1 MRRSVI
7 LALAFLA
14 SAASPYQDK
23 LWHLRN
29 LGKAFYENPTT
40 QREAVVQFKQALD
53 LAPDS
58 ARERVNYGLA
68 LLRAGET
75 EAGVNQLRQAQKQDP
90 AIPHTW
96 YNLGIVAKRNG
107 DYATG
112 IEQMAHMV
120 QLVPGDAKAHYNLG
134 SLYKLEGKLPE
145 ALNEF
150 EQASKL
156 DPDLAGPHFQLYTA
170 YRQTHRQADANR
182 ELAIFQDIKKRQAG
196 APIPEDMEANNYTE
210 ILDTLDPVPP
220 TEPLP
225 EIQFRD
231 KLLGS
236 GFLGATNLNNDLLA
250 WTKSGVQVFGA
261 NGSARPGLGLEKIEG
276 VVSIVPGDY
285 NNDGKAD
292 LCVITNAGAALYRDA
307 NGSFAPARIA
317 LPQGSYRKAIWID
330 FDHDYDLDL
339 MLLGERPVLMR
350 NNGDGTFLDVT
361 QSFPFASGTPIDA
374 AQFALRSETAAR
386 DILVSFENGP
396 PVIYKDM
403 LNGVYQALPVKDAQP
418 GGRSLVAADF
428 DHDGFLDIAA
438 LTSSG
443 AEFLRNVDGTLKPA
457 AIPAGVSVPASMED
471 GEWVRSSAPEAQQ
484 VIVLGAN
491 FATLDSGGS
500 LHYLERNAASPN
512 QHSLTVALHGVKNLK
527 LANAAVVE
535 VKAGALYQKKIY
547 AGTPLYFAMRAYS
560 EADTVRITWPNGL
573 IQNEPQK
580 KTDTALSIEEAQ
592 RLSGSCPMIF
602 TWNGHGFEFITDVL
616 GVAPLGASSADGKY
630 FPVDHDEYV
639 QIPGEA
645 LQSRD
650 GSYEVRI
657 TEELHEVSYL
667 DKLQLIA
674 LDHPAQTEIFTN
686 DKFKSP
692 PFPEFRLFGVDRRLY
707 PRSAHDGKGND
718 VLRSLLHKDL
728 QYPASF
734 PRDYAGV
741 AETHTLD
748 LDFGSAAPDN
758 RAVLVLNGW
767 VDWADGS
774 TFLGES
780 QRKGGGLVFPYLQMK
795 DSHGRWKTVV
805 EDLGIPSGK
814 PKTIAVDL
822 TGKFLSASREVR
834 IVTNLCVYWDEIFLG
849 QEADAPD
856 VHMTPIE
863 AGRADS
869 HFRGFST
876 PVIHPERKQPERF
889 DYAEAMPLSNWNPTS
904 GMYTRYGDVRE
915 LVTSIDDRFLIMGS
929 GDEVILHYPSTGLPA
944 LPAGWK
950 RDFLLLVDGWAKDAD
965 ANTAYSQS
973 VGPLPFHNMSAYPY
987 GKDEHFPDDAAHRDY
1002 LRRYQTRPALRLIRP
1017 LAELPTQ

>member
-1 MRRSVI
+1 MRRFVI
-7 LALAFLA
+7 LALAFLV
-14 SAASPYQDK
+14 SGASPYQDK

-40 QREAVVQFKQALD
+40 QREAVAEFKQALD

-75 EAGVNQLRQAQKQDP
+75 EAGVNQLRQAQKQNP

-96 YNLGIVAKRNG
+96 FNLGIVAKRNG

-134 SLYKLEGKLPE
+134 SLYKLEGKLPQ

-150 EQASKL
+150 QQAEKL
-156 DPDLAGPHFQLYTA
+156 DPNLAGPHFQLYTA
-170 YRQTHRQADANR
+170 YRQTQRQADATR
-182 ELAIFQDIKKRQAG
+182 ELAIFQDIKKRQTG

-210 ILDTLDPVPP
+210 ILDTLDPAAAA
-220 TEPLP
+220 EPIP
-225 EIQFRD
+225 EVQFRD
-231 KLLGS
+231 KVLGS
-236 GFLGATNLNNDLLA
+236 GFLGIANLNNDLLA
-250 WTKSGVQVFGA
+250 WTQTGVQVFGA
-261 NGSARPGLGLEKIEG
+261 NGAAQPGAGLEQIQG
-276 VVSIVPGDY
+276 AVSIVAGDY
-285 NNDGKAD
+285 DNDGKPD
-292 LCVITNAGAALYRDA
+292 LCVITGSAATIYHND
-307 NGSFAPARIA
+307 NGSFTPARIA
-317 LPQGSYRKAIWID
+317 LPEGRFRKAIWVD

-339 MLLGERPVLMR
+339 MLLREHSVLMR

-386 DILVSFENGP
+386 DIVVSFENAP
-396 PVIYKDM
+396 PVIYRDM
-403 LNGVYQALPVKDAQP
+403 LNGVYQAVPVKNAIP
-418 GGRSLVAADF
+418 GARNLVVADF
-428 DHDGFLDIAA
+428 DHDGLLDIMG
-438 LTSSG
+438 LTSS
-443 AEFLRNVDGTLKPA
+443 ASEFLRNVDNTLQPA

-471 GEWVRSSAPEAQQ
+471 GEWVRSSVAQAQQ
-484 VIVLGAN
+484 VLPLGAN
-491 FATLDSGGS
+491 FAAIDSGRT
-500 LHYLERNAASPN
+500 LHFLERNAAAPN
-512 QHSLTVALHGVKNLK
+512 QHWLTVALHGVKNLK
-527 LANAAVVE
+527 LANAAIVE
-535 VKAGALYQKKIY
+535 VKSGALYQKKMY
-547 AGTPLYFAMRAYS
+547 TGSPLYFAMRGYP

-580 KTDTALSIEEAQ
+580 KTDAALSIEEAQ

-630 FPVDHDEYV
+630 FPVDHDEYIH
-639 QIPGEA
+639 IPGEA
-645 LQSRD
+645 LQSRN

-667 DKLQLIA
+667 DKIQLIA
-674 LDHPAQTEIFTN
+674 LDHPAQTEMFTN

-692 PFPEFRLFGVDRRLY
+692 PFPEFRLFGVGERLY
-707 PRSAHDGKGND
+707 PRSARDGNGKD
-718 VLRSLLHKDL
+718 VLPSLRHRDL

-741 AETHTLD
+741 AATHTLD

-774 TFLGES
+774 TFLAES
-780 QRKGGGLVFPYLQMK
+780 QRKGGGLVFPYLQVK
-795 DSHGRWKTVV
+795 DSAGQWKTVID
-805 EDLGIPSGK
+805 DLGIPSGK

-822 TGKFLSASREVR
+822 SGKFLSSSRQVR

-849 QEADAPD
+849 QEPGAPN
-856 VHMTPIE
+856 VRITPID
-863 AGRADS
+863 AGGADS

-889 DYAEAMPLSNWNPTS
+889 EYSQVMPLSSWNPTS
-904 GMYTRYGDVRE
+904 GLYTRYGDVRE
-915 LVTSIDDRFLIMGS
+915 LITSIDDRLLIMGS

-944 LPAGWK
+944 LPTGWK

-965 ANTAYSQS
+965 PNTAYSQS
-973 VGPLPFHNMSAYPY
+973 VEPLPFHNMSAYPY

-1017 LAELPTQ
+1017 LTGLPTE